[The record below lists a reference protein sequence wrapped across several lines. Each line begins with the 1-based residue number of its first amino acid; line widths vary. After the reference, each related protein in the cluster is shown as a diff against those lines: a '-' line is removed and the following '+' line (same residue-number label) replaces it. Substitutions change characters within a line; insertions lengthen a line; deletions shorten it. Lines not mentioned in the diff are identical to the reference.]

1 MSFGT
6 LPVRELPIRCVSL
19 SPRTGQ
25 KPASL
30 DEAAAPKGRVR
41 AQRTW
46 TLESKPEQAGCRLK
60 HLEGLIANRKTLDWR
75 EREHWN
81 SCIKSPLQAESEA
94 VTGSLS
100 NGPRSKLLHEALHRH
115 TGKAPQAIPSP
126 RK

>member
-1 MSFGT
+1 MLICIAT
-6 LPVRELPIRCVSL
+6 
-19 SPRTGQ
+19 
-25 KPASL
+25 
-30 DEAAAPKGRVR
+30 DR
-41 AQRTW
+41 A
-46 TLESKPEQAGCRLK
+46 G
-60 HLEGLIANRKTLDWR
+60 GFR